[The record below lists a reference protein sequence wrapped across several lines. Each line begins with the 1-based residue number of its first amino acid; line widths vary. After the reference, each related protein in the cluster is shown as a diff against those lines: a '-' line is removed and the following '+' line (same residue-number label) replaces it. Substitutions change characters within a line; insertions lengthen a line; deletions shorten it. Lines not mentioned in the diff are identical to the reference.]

1 MQHCGIF
8 HRWYVLL
15 KTPLW
20 HAILNYQLWIPLSDG
35 SRIRQTTLFILKCE
49 YFHSL
54 WIVLWNFTTFRP
66 LIYQKHWQD
75 QEIPRPRFVRENC
88 PCLRYVSLGPEQR
101 SARWS
106 ARWHGC
112 QATKV
117 PEHRG
122 TCGHPYTHQRSYQ
135 TCPDE
140 PPLAASWTEDTI
152 RATHPSVQGTKRTCA
167 WVHCRPPT
175 RIRANSITEVGRC
188 PLANWA
194 KDNHSVG
201 SSSIQQGSS
210 GLMELGMPTHFLYS
224 SQYIGYQY
232 HLIELIERRKI
243 LFISWQSVEN
253 SSF

>member
-1 MQHCGIF
+1 MQIIRCGHISMSVYIQTL
-8 HRWYVLL
+8 HSLLYLCIIETWAKPGNSASRHYSVYVIQR
-15 KTPLW
+15 TPVVGPGQGLGCSLW
-20 HAILNYQLWIPLSDG
+20 HTHDHGPPRKRALSVCPL
-35 SRIRQTTLFILKCE
+35 
-49 YFHSL
+49 
-54 WIVLWNFTTFRP
+54 P
-66 LIYQKHWQD
+66 YQKHWQD

-88 PCLRYVSLGPEQR
+88 PCLRYVSPGPEQR

-152 RATHPSVQGTKRTCA
+152 QATHPSVQGTKRTCA

-201 SSSIQQGSS
+201 SASLQQGSS
-210 GLMELGMPTHFLYS
+210 GLMEHS
-224 SQYIGYQY
+224 AINHKSCS
-232 HLIELIERRKI
+232 
-243 LFISWQSVEN
+243 FISL
-253 SSF
+253 F